1 MKFPISPTFIVFRI
15 FLLTPQKLTN
25 MRKFYTIL
33 ALMSLYV
40 ASAFAQIGM
49 VPIERPVTLNEALS
63 LVTAQYESGSVDV
76 FLKEDV
82 FSWVFF
88 VDEEPMKGWEHAC
101 CLKTIPKKVKEYGFP
116 VSPYVTTQRLRIP
129 PSGEMEPVSVHN
141 RYGANANH
149 KPRVAKKNL
158 SASVKEAARRT
169 YAIILS
175 GGICPIANAER
186 YWNDCS
192 FIYQTLV
199 NTYGVPKANIYPI
212 ISDGNDPGKDM
223 MKPDGTFVSSPLD
236 LDFDGQ
242 PDIYGNARRE
252 TVENALNELKLKMND
267 GDQLFFYVIDHGSKG
282 NAYKQSYINM
292 WDYQELYD
300 DEVANWTKPLVDKG
314 VSANFVFGQCFSGGF
329 VDELTKIGCVV
340 ATACNYDEYSYA
352 LSSFPYDEFVYHW
365 TCAVNGATP
374 FSTKTIADYDGNG
387 HVSMEEA
394 FKYAKAHD
402 SFAGSMEHP
411 QYVSTPIY
419 LGKDL
424 AFDYLPESGPDLF
437 IRDNDEDFGLEP
449 NTTTEVHWDSPD
461 IWIRKESDWVEEH
474 QNPSFRTGDREVWVY
489 VKITNR
495 GTKQFNGGKWL
506 HLYWADASTAITPRV
521 WVGME
526 TNSKGDYTGGEAG
539 RSKIPSIKPGET
551 IVVPVSWIWQ
561 DVSRLNELTEHETHH
576 FCLSAKISDEAYQEP
591 YYEGMSFNAGDFKT
605 IAQKNLTV
613 LLLDGRTVSAEGEVY
628 VRNIANHQ
636 KNYSLEIR
644 ERRPKMATSV
654 NKGIYD
660 VATVDLTMSS
670 QIYNA
675 WQRGGC
681 RSKGIDMPASATPQT
696 VTFTSNNDVLQ
707 DLKFNASEF
716 ERVAIKVKLK
726 DGVTKYGRKYKF
738 DLIQRDEAGNVVGG
752 ETFQFNEGWVAIN
765 PPITIDPI
773 VIGDG
778 MIMLNAA
785 VPEDNVSVN
794 WTDEAD
800 NRIGRGSNITV
811 KPTRHNDTFT
821 VTVFND
827 KGEMSEGSITLEPTF
842 GIKSA
847 SPALVEDVLDI
858 ELLSATGSPKSEIII
873 SPINRTEVQPMYKAL
888 AGDETSVSVVVS
900 TLPTGV
906 YVVTLT
912 VDGKAIDSVKFNKK

>member
-1 MKFPISPTFIVFRI
+1 
-15 FLLTPQKLTN
+15 

>member
-1 MKFPISPTFIVFRI
+1 
-15 FLLTPQKLTN
+15 

-33 ALMSLYV
+33 VLMSLYM

-63 LVTAQYESGSVDV
+63 LVTSQYESGSVDV

-158 SASVKEAARRT
+158 SASVREAARRT

-282 NAYKQSYINM
+282 GPKTQSYINL

-300 DEVANWTKPLVDKG
+300 DEVATWTKPLVDKG
-314 VSANFVFGQCFSGGF
+314 IFANFVFGQCFSGGF
-329 VDELTKIGCVV
+329 VDDLTKIGCVV

-352 LSSFPYDEFVYHW
+352 LGSFPYDEFVYHW
-365 TCAVNGATP
+365 TCAVNGVTP
-374 FSTKTIADYDGNG
+374 FGNKVNADYDGNG
-387 HVSMEEA
+387 HISMEEA
-394 FKYAKAHD
+394 FRYAKEND
-402 SFAGSMEHP
+402 TFAGSIEHP

-424 AFDYLPESGPDLF
+424 AFDYLPVSGPDLF

-449 NTTTEVHWDSPD
+449 NTTTDVHWDSPD
-461 IWIRKESDWVEEH
+461 IWIRKSSDWVEEH
-474 QNPSFRTGDREVWVY
+474 QNPSFITGDREVWVY

-495 GTKQFNGGKWL
+495 GTKPFLGKKWL
-506 HLYWADASTAITPRV
+506 HLYWADASTTITAPV
-521 WVGME
+521 WLGME
-526 TNSKGDYTGGEAG
+526 TNSNGDYTGGEAG
-539 RSKIPSIKPGET
+539 REKIPVIEPGET
-551 IVVPVSWIWQ
+551 IVVPVNWIWQ
-561 DVSRLNELTEHETHH
+561 DVSRLNELTENETHH
-576 FCLSAKISDEAYQEP
+576 FCLSAKISDIAYQQP
-591 YYEGMSFNAGDFKT
+591 YYPGMSFNAGDSKT

-613 LLLDGRTVSAEGEVY
+613 LLLDGRTVSVNGEVY
-628 VRNIANHQ
+628 VRNIVDRQ

-644 ERRPKMATSV
+644 ERKPKNATGV

-681 RSKGIDMPASATPQT
+681 RAKGLNMPTLDAPQT
-696 VTFTSNNDVLQ
+696 VTFSSNNDVLQ
-707 DLKFNASEF
+707 DLKLNPSEF
-716 ERVAIKVKLK
+716 ERIAIKVKLK
-726 DGVTKYGRKYKF
+726 DGVVKQGRKYKF

-752 ETFQFNEGWVAIN
+752 ETFQFKEGLSAIVN

-773 VIGDG
+773 IIGDG
-778 MIMLNAA
+778 TIKLNAD
-785 VPEDNVSVN
+785 VPEDNVSAN
-794 WTDEAD
+794 WTDKSD
-800 NRIGRGSNITV
+800 NRIGRGSNIIV
-811 KPTRHNDTFT
+811 KPTKQNDTFT
-821 VTVFND
+821 VTAFNGD
-827 KGEMSEGSITLEPTF
+827 GEMSEGMITLEPTF
-842 GIKSA
+842 GIKSS
-847 SPALVEDVLDI
+847 SPALVEDMLDI
-858 ELLSATGSPKSEIII
+858 ELFSATGSESSEIII
-873 SPINRTEVQPMYKAL
+873 SAINRTEVQPMHKAL
-888 AGDETSVSVVVS
+888 TGDETSVSVDVS
-900 TLPTGV
+900 TLPTGL
-906 YVVTLT
+906 YVVALT
-912 VDGKAIDSVKFNKK
+912 VDGKTIDSVKFNKK

>member
-1 MKFPISPTFIVFRI
+1 
-15 FLLTPQKLTN
+15 

-101 CLKTIPKKVKEYGFP
+101 CLKTVPKKVKEYGVP
-116 VSPYVTTQRLRIP
+116 VSPYVATQRLRIP

-158 SASVKEAARRT
+158 SASVKEVARRT

-199 NTYGVPKANIYPI
+199 NTYGVPKGNIYPI

-352 LSSFPYDEFVYHW
+352 LSSFPYDEFVYYW

-374 FSTKTIADYDGNG
+374 FSTKTSADYDGNG

-424 AFDYLPESGPDLF
+424 AFDYLPVSGPDLF

-461 IWIRKESDWVEEH
+461 IWIRSSETSIDIDNIVEEH
-474 QNPSFRTGDREVWVY
+474 QNPEFKDSKPYVHVY
-489 VKITNR
+489 VKVTNR
-495 GTKQFNGGKWL
+495 GKKVSTGDDWL
-506 HLYWADASTAITPRV
+506 QLYWADASTAISNKV
-521 WVGME
+521 WAGME
-526 TNSKGDYTGGEAG
+526 INSNKQYTGG
-539 RSKIPSIKPGET
+539 KIGSINIPCIQPGET
-551 IVVPVSWIWQ
+551 IIVPVVWAWP
-561 DVSRLNELTEHETHH
+561 DPTEIKNLALRENHH
-576 FCLSAKISDEAYQEP
+576 FCLSARINETHIYPELEEVQP
-591 YYEGMSFNAGDFKT
+591 INAGDNKT

-613 LLLDGRTVSAEGEVY
+613 LFIDDRTSSVDGVVY

-644 ERRPKMATSV
+644 ERRPKIATSL

-681 RSKGIDMPASATPQT
+681 RAKGINMPTSTTPQT

-726 DGVTKYGRKYKF
+726 DGVVKQGRKYKF
-738 DLIQRDEAGNVVGG
+738 DFIQRDEAGNVVGG

-794 WTDEAD
+794 WTDETD
-800 NRIGRGSNITV
+800 SRIGRGSNITV

-873 SPINRTEVQPMYKAL
+873 SAINRTEVKPMYKAL